1 MLSAGAGDL
10 TVLRLINVFVDGRAE
25 LYLGLVFIAFVLF
38 VPRGI
43 LGTVR
48 DRLGGPVA
56 ETLPAYLDRYR
67 R

>member
-1 MLSAGAGDL
+1 MLSAGVGDF
-10 TVLRLINVFVDGRAE
+10 TVLRFVNVFVYGRAE

-38 VPRGI
+38 VPSGI

>member
-1 MLSAGAGDL
+1 MISAGVGDL
-10 TVLRLINVFVDGRAE
+10 TVLRVINVFVDGRAE

-48 DRLGGPVA
+48 DRLSGPVA
-56 ETLPAYLDRYR
+56 ETLPEYLDR
-67 R
+67 